1 VVGGGNS
8 AGQAVVRF
16 SRYAQRVTLLV
27 RGRDLGA
34 SMSQYL
40 IDQVTTIP
48 NVDVRVHTQVAGLE
62 ADDRLRAVIVNSGDS
77 TEPVRLPADALFIC
91 IGGTPTRAAPRG
103 SGWPPTPPGICSP
116 AAMAPVIRAVAGPCP
131 GSRCHWRPICPE
143 CSPPATCAAGR
154 LNAAQPPLARDQWP
168 WRSSTGGWRRWAV
181 TEPPA
186 VASPDAAVSSEFT
199 ELASDEQIAAAA
211 AALEDNGIRSL
222 QAATGADARSLVGSL
237 LVDGA
242 EVYNNTSQTLQAI
255 GVADDIERSGRY
267 QPLRLRLYRMDREM
281 QQREM
286 RTLTASPD
294 YVVGSVH
301 ALTEGG
307 SLLIASASG
316 SQLGPLVSGA
326 EHVILV
332 IGAQKIV
339 SDIATGLR
347 RIYEY
352 CYPLEDARARRAYGV
367 PSGVNNILIINKA
380 VTAGRVTA
388 IIVKERLGF

>member
-1 VVGGGNS
+1 MVGGGNS

-77 TEPVRLPADALFIC
+77 TEPVQLPADALFIC
-91 IGGTPTRAAPRG
+91 IGGTPHTGGAAGLGLATNTAGYLVTGGDGASAPGGSWPLPRE
-103 SGWPPTPPGICSP
+103 PLPLETNL
-116 AAMAPVIRAVAGPCP
+116 
-131 GSRCHWRPICPE
+131 PE
-143 CSPPATCAAGR
+143 CSPQETCAAGR
-154 LNAAQPPLARDQWP
+154 SNAAQPPLARDQWP

-186 VASPDAAVSSEFT
+186 VASPDAAVPRSSPNSPPTSRSPPPQRHSKATASGRCRPLPVPT
-199 ELASDEQIAAAA
+199 E
-211 AALEDNGIRSL
+211 G
-222 QAATGADARSLVGSL
+222 LVGSL